1 MCARFSRPSAS
12 SQPFS
17 PTLSPQEQSPPPAS
31 HQPPSRTVGAIR
43 PRQATHLPLAC
54 YNSPHWGPPM
64 PAPVPLA
71 GEAVLEVVSP
81 DGARRYARITQTPF
95 MLGRGVETGNH
106 LQLSD
111 RRISRNCAAV
121 VIEANRF
128 YLEDR
133 GQRRGLFVNGE
144 KVESRE
150 LQDGDDITF
159 GLDDSYEI
167 IFRSAKS
174 SDDDSLP
181 QLLTRMEHITSSEPT
196 GGLIKLKRLLEAT
209 SLLHSQLP
217 LDVVLGHMLDHAVSV
232 TDADR
237 GLLLETD
244 STGALKVKLA
254 RRSGGLR
261 LPPESLT
268 PSQTAIQL
276 ALKHRSPVITEDLA
290 QADVDLQAAQSVV
303 AQRLRAV
310 VVIPLFAV
318 SRAKTQESMVNIKR
332 GDFLGVLYM
341 DSRRPA
347 AFSKLDRQILD
358 VLAGDAASILD
369 NARLVERERE
379 RQRLEQ
385 EINIARDIQQ
395 ALLPRDFREY
405 PHLAVTGFNLPCL
418 AVGGDYFDVFPLSDG
433 RTAFLIADVSG
444 KGLGAAILTT
454 MLQGALSGMTLGIDP
469 ARLFNHVNRFLC
481 DHSEV
486 GRYATMFF
494 GTLDQ
499 DGHLEFI
506 NAGHPS
512 PILIRRGVAEE
523 AFTEGSYPVGLVPE
537 AEYTAVCLKLE
548 PGDTMVLFSDGVTEA
563 MDPAEQL
570 FGVQRLRDVLNGQG
584 QTALEDLQQLVL
596 QAVENFARGASQ
608 ADDLTLL
615 LVRYRATAAT
625 TDTDPAAISGA
636 AAAAASS

>member
-1 MCARFSRPSAS
+1 
-12 SQPFS
+12 
-17 PTLSPQEQSPPPAS
+17 
-31 HQPPSRTVGAIR
+31 
-43 PRQATHLPLAC
+43 
-54 YNSPHWGPPM
+54 M
-64 PAPVPLA
+64 PDTFPLA

-95 MLGRGVETGNH
+95 MIGRGAETGNH

-121 VIEANRF
+121 VIEANR
-128 YLEDR
+128 YYVEDR
-133 GQRRGLFVNGE
+133 GQRRGLFVNGG

-150 LQDGDDITF
+150 LQDGDAITF

-167 IFRSAKS
+167 IFRSAKG

-181 QLLTRMEHITSSEPT
+181 NLLTRMEHITSSAPT
-196 GGLIKLKRLLEAT
+196 GGGLLKLKRLLEAT

-290 QADVDLQAAQSVV
+290 QADVDLQAALSIV

-310 VVIPLFAV
+310 VVIPLYAL
-318 SRAKTQESMVNIKR
+318 SRASAQESMADIKP
-332 GDFLGVLYM
+332 GDFLGVLYL

-358 VLAGDAASILD
+358 ALAADAASILD

-395 ALLPRDFREY
+395 
-405 PHLAVTGFNLPCL
+405 PCL
-418 AVGGDYFDVFPLSDG
+418 SVGGDYFDVFPLSEG

-444 KGLGAAILTT
+444 KGLGAALLTT
-454 MLQGALSGMTLGIDP
+454 MLQGALSGMTLGTDP
-469 ARLFNHVNRFLC
+469 ARVFDHVNRFLC

-494 GTLDQ
+494 GILDQ
-499 DGHLEFI
+499 EGHLEFI

-512 PILIRRGVAEE
+512 PFLIRGGIAEE
-523 AFTEGSYPVGLVPE
+523 AFTEGSFPVGLVPE
-537 AEYTAVCLKLE
+537 AQYTAVCLKLE
-548 PGDTMVLFSDGVTEA
+548 PGDTVVLFSDGVTEA
-563 MDPAEQL
+563 MDPDEQMFGIPRLKELLTGQLECPLEQL
-570 FGVQRLRDVLNGQG
+570 QKCVL
-584 QTALEDLQQLVL
+584 E
-596 QAVENFARGASQ
+596 AVENFARGAHQ

-615 LVRYRATAAT
+615 IVRYRATAAAAT
-625 TDTDPAAISGA
+625 SDTDLPLSASSSSSAP
-636 AAAAASS
+636 AAASSASG

>member
-1 MCARFSRPSAS
+1 
-12 SQPFS
+12 
-17 PTLSPQEQSPPPAS
+17 
-31 HQPPSRTVGAIR
+31 
-43 PRQATHLPLAC
+43 
-54 YNSPHWGPPM
+54 M
-64 PAPVPLA
+64 PDTVPLA

-95 MLGRGVETGNH
+95 MIGRGVETGNH

-128 YLEDR
+128 YIEDR

-144 KVESRE
+144 KVDSRE
-150 LQDGDDITF
+150 LQDGDSITF

-167 IFRSAKS
+167 IFRSAKGTDS
-174 SDDDSLP
+174 DSLP
-181 QLLTRMEHITSSEPT
+181 QLLTRMEHITSSEPSG
-196 GGLIKLKRLLEAT
+196 GGLIKLKRLLEA
-209 SLLHSQLP
+209 SALLHSQLP
-217 LDVVLGHMLDHAVSV
+217 LDEALSHMLDHAVSV

-237 GLLLETD
+237 GLLLEKD
-244 STGALKVKLA
+244 STDALKVKLA
-254 RRSGGLR
+254 RRNGALR
-261 LPPESLT
+261 LPPESVT
-268 PSQTAIQL
+268 PSKTAIQL
-276 ALKHRSPVITEDLA
+276 ALKQQSPVITEDLA
-290 QADVDLQAAQSVV
+290 QADMDLQAAQSVV

-310 VVIPLFAV
+310 VVVPLFAIA
-318 SRAKTQESMVNIKR
+318 RANTQESMVNIKR
-332 GDFLGVLYM
+332 GELLGVLYL

-358 VLAGDAASILD
+358 ALAADAANILD

-405 PHLAVTGFNLPCL
+405 PHLSVTGFNLPCL

-469 ARLFNHVNRFLC
+469 ASVFNHVNRFLC

-548 PGDTMVLFSDGVTEA
+548 PGDTLVLFSDGVTEA
-563 MDPAEQL
+563 MDPDEQM
-570 FGVQRLRDVLNGQG
+570 FGITRLKELLTGQLECPLELLQKCVL
-584 QTALEDLQQLVL
+584 E
-596 QAVENFARGASQ
+596 AVENFARGAHQ

-615 LVRYRATAAT
+615 IVRFRATAAAAT
-625 TDTDPAAISGA
+625 TDIDAPDSASSSSSAS
-636 AAAAASS
+636 AAASAASKPVSVPSASAASG

>member
-1 MCARFSRPSAS
+1 MT
-12 SQPFS
+12 QKKV
-17 PTLSPQEQSPPPAS
+17 
-31 HQPPSRTVGAIR
+31 PSRETKTGHFTETGGGA
-43 PRQATHLPLAC
+43 QAQGTGAALLRFFMNHQLPLCVLQFPAK
-54 YNSPHWGPPM
+54 WTM
-64 PAPVPLA
+64 PDTVPLA
-71 GEAVLEVVSP
+71 GEAVLEVLSA
-81 DGARRYARITQTPF
+81 DGARRYARITQSPF
-95 MLGRGVETGNH
+95 MIGRGAETGNH

-128 YLEDR
+128 YIEDR

-150 LQDGDDITF
+150 LQDGDSISF
-159 GLDDSYEI
+159 GLEDSYEI
-167 IFRSAKS
+167 IFRSGKS
-174 SDDDSLP
+174 SDADSLP

-196 GGLIKLKRLLEAT
+196 GGGLFKLKRLLEAT

-237 GLLLETD
+237 GLLLEAD
-244 STGALKVKLA
+244 ASGALKVKLA
-254 RRSGGLR
+254 RRSGGNR

-276 ALKHRSPVITEDLA
+276 ALRQQSPVITEDLA
-290 QADVDLQAAQSVV
+290 QADADLQAAQSVV

-310 VVIPLFAV
+310 VVIPLFAM
-318 SRAKTQESMVNIKR
+318 SRANTQESMINIKR
-332 GDFLGVLYM
+332 GDFLGVLYL

-358 VLAGDAASILD
+358 ALAGDAASILD

-379 RQRLEQ
+379 RQRMEQ

-418 AVGGDYFDVFPLSDG
+418 SVGGDYFDVFPLSDG

-444 KGLGAAILTT
+444 KGLGAALLTT
-454 MLQGALSGMTLGIDP
+454 MLQGALSGMTLGTDP
-469 ARLFNHVNRFLC
+469 ARVFDHVNRFLC
-481 DHSEV
+481 EHSEV

-494 GTLDQ
+494 GVLDEQ
-499 DGHLEFI
+499 GHLEFI

-512 PILIRRGVAEE
+512 PILIRRGVAEDP
-523 AFTEGSYPVGLVPE
+523 FTEGSYPVGLVPE

-548 PGDTMVLFSDGVTEA
+548 PGDTLVLFSDGVTEA
-563 MDPAEQL
+563 MDPDQQMFGIARLKEILTGQL
-570 FGVQRLRDVLNGQG
+570 ECPLEKIQKCVL
-584 QTALEDLQQLVL
+584 E
-596 QAVENFARGASQ
+596 AVENFARGAHQ

-615 LVRYRATAAT
+615 IVRYRATAAAVN
-625 TDTDPAAISGA
+625 TDAGVTLSASSSAS
-636 AAAAASS
+636 AAASSQG

>member
-1 MCARFSRPSAS
+1 
-12 SQPFS
+12 
-17 PTLSPQEQSPPPAS
+17 
-31 HQPPSRTVGAIR
+31 
-43 PRQATHLPLAC
+43 
-54 YNSPHWGPPM
+54 M
-64 PAPVPLA
+64 PDTVPLA

-81 DGARRYARITQTPF
+81 DGARRYARVTQTPF
-95 MLGRGVETGNH
+95 MIGRGAETGNH

-121 VIEANRF
+121 VIEASRF
-128 YLEDR
+128 YVEDR

-144 KVESRE
+144 KVDSRE
-150 LQDGDDITF
+150 LQDGDSITF
-159 GLDDSYEI
+159 GLEDSYEI
-167 IFRSAKS
+167 IFRSGKT
-174 SDDDSLP
+174 SDENSLP
-181 QLLTRMEHITSSEPT
+181 HLLTRMEHITSSEPSG
-196 GGLIKLKRLLEAT
+196 GGLAKLKRLLEAT

-237 GLLLETD
+237 GLLLEAD
-244 STGALKVKLA
+244 ATGALKVKLA

-276 ALKHRSPVITEDLA
+276 AMKQQSPVITEDLA
-290 QADVDLQAAQSVV
+290 QADVDLQAAQSIV

-310 VVIPLFAV
+310 VVIPLFGMT
-318 SRAKTQESMVNIKR
+318 RANTQESMVNIKR
-332 GDFLGVLYM
+332 GDFLGILYL

-358 VLAGDAASILD
+358 ALAADAASILD

-405 PHLAVTGFNLPCL
+405 PHLSVTGFNLPCL
-418 AVGGDYFDVFPLSDG
+418 SVGGDYFDVFPLGEG

-469 ARLFNHVNRFLC
+469 ARVVNHVNRFLC

-494 GTLDQ
+494 GILDQ
-499 DGHLEFI
+499 EGHLEFI

-537 AEYTAVCLKLE
+537 AQYTAVCLKLE
-548 PGDTMVLFSDGVTEA
+548 PGDTLVLFSDGVTEA
-563 MDPAEQL
+563 ADPEEQMFGTARLKQLLTGQPECPLEQL
-570 FGVQRLRDVLNGQG
+570 QKCVL
-584 QTALEDLQQLVL
+584 E
-596 QAVENFARGASQ
+596 AVENFARGAHQ

-615 LVRYRATAAT
+615 IVRYRATAAT
-625 TDTDPAAISGA
+625 TDTDVPLS
-636 AAAAASS
+636 ASSASG

>member
-1 MCARFSRPSAS
+1 
-12 SQPFS
+12 
-17 PTLSPQEQSPPPAS
+17 
-31 HQPPSRTVGAIR
+31 
-43 PRQATHLPLAC
+43 
-54 YNSPHWGPPM
+54 M
-64 PAPVPLA
+64 PDTVPLA

-81 DGARRYARITQTPF
+81 DGARRFARVTQTPF
-95 MLGRGVETGNH
+95 MIGRGAETGNH

-128 YLEDR
+128 YVEDR
-133 GQRRGLFVNGE
+133 GQRRGLYVNGE
-144 KVESRE
+144 KVDSRE
-150 LQDGDDITF
+150 LQDGDSVTF

-167 IFRSAKS
+167 IFRSGKS
-174 SDDDSLP
+174 SDEDSLP
-181 QLLTRMEHITSSEPT
+181 HLLTRMEHITSSEPT
-196 GGLIKLKRLLEAT
+196 GGGLVKLKRLLEAT

-237 GLLLETD
+237 GLLLEAD
-244 STGALKVKLA
+244 ATGALKVKLA

-276 ALKHRSPVITEDLA
+276 ALKQQSPVITEDLA
-290 QADVDLQAAQSVV
+290 QADVDLQAAQSIV

-310 VVIPLFAV
+310 VVIPLFGMT
-318 SRAKTQESMVNIKR
+318 RANTQESMVNVKR
-332 GDFLGVLYM
+332 GDFLGILYL

-358 VLAGDAASILD
+358 ALAADAASILD

-418 AVGGDYFDVFPLSDG
+418 SVGGDYFDVFPLSEG

-469 ARLFNHVNRFLC
+469 ARVVNHVNRFLC

-494 GTLDQ
+494 GILDQ
-499 DGHLEFI
+499 EGHLEFI

-512 PILIRRGVAEE
+512 PILMRRGTAEE

-537 AEYTAVCLKLE
+537 AQYTAVCLKLE
-548 PGDTMVLFSDGVTEA
+548 PGDTLVLFSDGVTEA
-563 MDPAEQL
+563 VDPDEQMFGTARLKQLLTGQLECPLEQL
-570 FGVQRLRDVLNGQG
+570 QKCVLEG
-584 QTALEDLQQLVL
+584 
-596 QAVENFARGASQ
+596 VENFSRGAHQ

-615 LVRYRATAAT
+615 IVRYRATAAT
-625 TDTDPAAISGA
+625 TDTDVPLSSSSSAS
-636 AAAAASS
+636 AASV

>member
-1 MCARFSRPSAS
+1 
-12 SQPFS
+12 
-17 PTLSPQEQSPPPAS
+17 
-31 HQPPSRTVGAIR
+31 
-43 PRQATHLPLAC
+43 
-54 YNSPHWGPPM
+54 M
-64 PAPVPLA
+64 PDTVPLT

-95 MLGRGVETGNH
+95 MIGRGAETGNH

-121 VIEANRF
+121 VIEANR
-128 YLEDR
+128 YYVEDR

-144 KVESRE
+144 KIDSRE
-150 LQDGDDITF
+150 LQDGDIVTF

-167 IFRSAKS
+167 IFRSAKGA
-174 SDDDSLP
+174 DDDSIP
-181 QLLTRMEHITSSEPT
+181 QPLTRIEHITSSEPS
-196 GGLIKLKRLLEAT
+196 GGLRKLNLLLEAT
-209 SLLHSQLP
+209 TLLHSQLP
-217 LDVVLGHMLDHAVSV
+217 LDSVLGKMLDYAVSV

-244 STGALKVKLA
+244 AGGALKVKLA

-276 ALKHRSPVITEDLA
+276 ALKQKSPVITEDLA
-290 QADVDLQAAQSVV
+290 QADVDLQAAQSIV

-310 VVIPLFAV
+310 VVIPLYAL
-318 SRAKTQESMVNIKR
+318 SRAKTQESMVNIKC
-332 GDFLGVLYM
+332 GDFLGVLYL

-347 AFSKLDRQILD
+347 AFSRLDRQILD
-358 VLAGDAASILD
+358 ALAADAASILD

-395 ALLPRDFREY
+395 ALLPRDFREF

-418 AVGGDYFDVFPLSDG
+418 SVGGDYFDVFPLSDG

-444 KGLGAAILTT
+444 KGLGAALLTT
-454 MLQGALSGMTLGIDP
+454 MLQGALSGMTLGTDP
-469 ARLFNHVNRFLC
+469 ARVLNHVNRFLC

-494 GTLDQ
+494 GVLDQ
-499 DGHLEFI
+499 EGHLEFI

-512 PILIRRGVAEE
+512 PFLIRHGAAEE

-537 AEYTAVCLKLE
+537 AQYTAVCLKLE
-548 PGDTMVLFSDGVTEA
+548 PGDTLVLFSDGVTEA
-563 MDPAEQL
+563 MDPDEQMFGVARLKELLTGQIECPLEQL
-570 FGVQRLRDVLNGQG
+570 QKCVL
-584 QTALEDLQQLVL
+584 E
-596 QAVENFARGASQ
+596 AVENFARGARQ

-615 LVRYRATAAT
+615 IVRYRAAAAGAS
-625 TDTDPAAISGA
+625 TDTDVPLSASSSSS
-636 AAAAASS
+636 AASASASTPSSVSSASG